1 MAHLL
6 NAENIRVSL
15 AARTLLDGLSLGLDD
30 GQRIGV
36 VGRNGDGKSTLLRV
50 LTARQEPDEGRVT
63 HARGLQIG
71 FLTQVDEP
79 GEGTVL
85 ERVLGPDLLAA
96 GEHVWAG
103 DPRVRGVLNGLLT
116 DITTDVPDGLHAR
129 LDQLSGGQ
137 RRRAEL
143 AAVLIGDHDLLVLD
157 EPTNH
162 LDVTGVAWLAEH
174 LRTRWPAGRGAL
186 LVVTHDRWF
195 LDAVCTETWEVHDGV
210 VDSYEGGYAA
220 YVLARAE
227 RSRQAAAKAARRD
240 NLLRKELAW
249 LRRGAPARTSKPK
262 FRLDA
267 ASALIA
273 DEPPPRDS
281 VELIKTAT
289 TRLGKDVIDLEGVSF
304 AVAAGEHQRTL
315 LADVTWR
322 LGPGERIGVL
332 GANGSGKTT
341 LLNLLSGRL
350 QPDSGRVKR
359 GKTVNLGFLTQ
370 RLDELADVADLRVV
384 EALQREKG
392 TAQVGGRE
400 LSASDVVERLG
411 LTGGRVGARVN
422 ELSGGERRR
431 LQLVRLLVHEPNVLV
446 LDEPS
451 NDLDTDTL
459 ASVEDVMDGFGGTLI
474 VVSHDRYLLERMTDR
489 QVGLLGDGSLRDL
502 PGGVEEFLALTAQR
516 EGSTAAGSAARAATA
531 DASAASRPE
540 VAKQDAA
547 AVRAARKD
555 MARLERQI
563 EKLERAIADLHAR
576 MLEVASDHAAL
587 RALDADVRAAQADH
601 ARAEEEWLAAAEIVG

>member
-6 NAENIRVSL
+6 NAENITVSL
-15 AARTLLDGLSLGLDD
+15 AARTLLDEVSLGLDD

-36 VGRNGDGKSTLLRV
+36 VGRNGDGKSTLLRL
-50 LTARQEPDEGRVT
+50 LTKRQEPDSGRVT
-63 HARGLQIG
+63 HARDLRVGYLGQA
-71 FLTQVDEP
+71 DEVSS
-79 GEGTVL
+79 GSVR
-85 ERVLGPDLLAA
+85 ERVLGPELLAA

-103 DPRVRGVLNGLLT
+103 DARVRGVLNGLLS
-116 DITTDVPDGLHAR
+116 DVATDVPGGIDAPFNL
-129 LDQLSGGQ
+129 LSGGQ

-143 AAVLIGDHDLLVLD
+143 ARVLLGEHDLLVLD

-162 LDVTGVAWLAEH
+162 LDVGGVAWLAEH

-195 LDAVCTETWEVHDGV
+195 LDAVCLQTWEVHDGV
-210 VDSYEGGYAA
+210 VESYEGGYAA

-227 RSRQAAAKAARRD
+227 RGRVAVAKAARRD
-240 NLLRKELAW
+240 NLMRKELAW
-249 LRRGAPARTSKPK
+249 LRRGAPARTSKPQ

-267 ASALIA
+267 AAALIA

-281 VELIKTAT
+281 VELIRTAT
-289 TRLGKDVIDLEGVSF
+289 TRLGKDVFDIEGASYRLPG
-304 AVAAGEHQRTL
+304 AGVGGSDRVL
-315 LADVTWR
+315 LDDVTWR
-322 LGPGERIGVL
+322 LGPGDRIGVL

-341 LLNLLSGRL
+341 LLNLLAGRL
-350 QPDSGRVKR
+350 EPQQGRVKR
-359 GKTVNLGFLTQ
+359 GKTVNLGVLSQ
-370 RLDELADVADLRVV
+370 SLSELEEVDDLRVV

-411 LTGGRVGARVN
+411 LTGGRVGARVR

-431 LQLVRLLVHEPNVLV
+431 LQLVRLLVHEPNVLL

-459 ASVEDVMDGFGGTLI
+459 AGVEDVMDGFGGTLI

-489 QVGLLGDGSLRDL
+489 QVGLLGDGSVRDL
-502 PGGVEEFLALTAQR
+502 PGGVDEFLALR
-516 EGSTAAGSAARAATA
+516 AALSRPAPDASARAAAT
-531 DASAASRPE
+531 SAKPA
-540 VAKQDAA
+540 ADAA
-547 AVRAARKD
+547 AARAARKD
-555 MARLERQI
+555 MARLERMI
-563 EKLERAIADLHAR
+563 ERLDRKVADLHAK
-576 MLEVASDHAAL
+576 MVDVASDHEAL
-587 RALDADVRAAQADH
+587 RALDAEVRQVEAD
-601 ARAEEEWLAAAEIVG
+601 RGQAEEEWLEAAELAG